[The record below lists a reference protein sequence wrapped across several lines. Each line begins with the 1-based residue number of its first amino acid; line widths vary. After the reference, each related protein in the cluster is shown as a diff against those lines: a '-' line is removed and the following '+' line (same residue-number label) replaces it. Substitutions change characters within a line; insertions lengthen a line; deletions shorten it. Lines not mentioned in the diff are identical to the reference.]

1 MRKLSYILIASL
13 IFGAA
18 SFAQKARDYENLG
31 NAYYKQ
37 QKYSQA
43 AEAYR
48 KAILLR
54 SGGTDIFADDA
65 SSCPTCKEATCSHAG
80 HQSSAACRQVDCA
93 HTDNCVL
100 GAASSCSV
108 PLRKQPDCA
117 RAWFLK
123 GCDYEGRGEYAEA
136 LAAWRKSV
144 EYDSSQ
150 AEAYYRMGR
159 VYYKLGRY
167 QKAVEA
173 CRAATV
179 CRPGYLEAYYCM
191 GNALYEQCKYADAI
205 CAYQNALSGNPHY
218 AQVHYNLGMA
228 YGKKSMYSEAICAFE
243 NALRIEPGYQKARL
257 ALNDACRKIAYCR

>member
-13 IFGAA
+13 LCSAA
-18 SFAQKARDYENLG
+18 VFSQRAQDYENLG

-43 AEAYR
+43 AAAYHQ
-48 KAILLR
+48 AIIIR
-54 SGGTDIFADDA
+54 AGGTDLFADNTE
-65 SSCPTCKEATCSHAG
+65 SCPTCHQAQCTHKEHAA
-80 HQSSAACRQVDCA
+80 SCRQVDCA

-100 GAASSCSV
+100 GAASSCTV

-117 RAWFLK
+117 RTWFLK

-144 EYDSSQ
+144 EYDPSQ
-150 AEAYYRMGR
+150 AEAHYRMGR

-167 QKAVEA
+167 PKAVES
-173 CRAATV
+173 CKAATYY
-179 CRPGYLEAYYCM
+179 RPGYIEAYYCM
-191 GNALYEQCKYADAI
+191 GNALYEQRRYADAI
-205 CAYQNALSGNPHY
+205 CAYQLALSSNPSY

-228 YGKKSMYSEAICAFE
+228 YGKKNLYSEAICAFE
-243 NALRIEPGYQKARL
+243 NALRIEPDYQKARV
-257 ALNDACRKIAYCR
+257 ALNDACRRIAYCR